1 MSSSPTGRST
11 PERHRP
17 TDEQRLASLQ
27 SEFGVSPPGSLRGD
41 GSDDD
46 IMQPLPQR
54 PSTTLLQVQDALR
67 DALPESP
74 DMIRA
79 RHDALAAK
87 IRLDQISERRPR
99 CVSQSSAAMDD
110 SSHSC
115 AQVSM
120 DESRTR
126 FDKVQEEEPESW
138 EGAARIYE
146 YGSAANPELPKVP
159 VVVHPASLHE
169 SGATRVIP
177 FDLSELLGGEGPC
190 TSPNLMASYVRIVTG
205 ESITTQ
211 AKATSQAYYVIR
223 GSGSTTSEHGVVKW
237 ATGDLFV
244 VPKTDGSLQHSC
256 SSAEAHAGAALYW
269 IHDQPLLDYLGVRP
283 DEVKFPP
290 ALFTRSKLLE
300 TVEEIRHG
308 PGMEHANRLGVLL
321 GNASTEK
328 TTKTLTHVMWSLLN
342 SIGPHTVQKPHR
354 HNSVALDMAVAA
366 PWPHGKVY
374 TLMGRELDAQGNV
387 VDPIRVDWADGSVF
401 VTPPGWWHSHHNE
414 SDSTA
419 WVLPI
424 QDAGLYTHQR
434 TLDIRFADDEIELHR
449 QGRIRGTAF
458 NITNKQYLE
467 VVSTHQ
473 AALDAA
479 DNDVPNFNYGL

>member
-1 MSSSPTGRST
+1 MSTSPTGRAN
-11 PERHRP
+11 PERHHP

-87 IRLDQISERRPR
+87 IRLDQLSERRPR
-99 CVSQSSAAMDD
+99 CVSHSSAMDD

-126 FDKVQEEEPESW
+126 FDKVQEEEDPTDW

-177 FDLSELLGGEGPC
+177 FDLSELLGGQGPC
-190 TSPNLMASYVRIVTG
+190 TSPNLMASYIRIITG

-223 GSGSTTSEHGVVKW
+223 GSGSTSSCLLYTSPSPRD
-237 ATGDLFV
+237 ATLSRM
-244 VPKTDGSLQHSC
+244 P
-256 SSAEAHAGAALYW
+256 SSA
-269 IHDQPLLDYLGVRP
+269 
-283 DEVKFPP
+283 
-290 ALFTRSKLLE
+290 
-300 TVEEIRHG
+300 
-308 PGMEHANRLGVLL
+308 
-321 GNASTEK
+321 
-328 TTKTLTHVMWSLLN
+328 
-342 SIGPHTVQKPHR
+342 
-354 HNSVALDMAVAA
+354 
-366 PWPHGKVY
+366 
-374 TLMGRELDAQGNV
+374 
-387 VDPIRVDWADGSVF
+387 
-401 VTPPGWWHSHHNE
+401 
-414 SDSTA
+414 
-419 WVLPI
+419 
-424 QDAGLYTHQR
+424 
-434 TLDIRFADDEIELHR
+434 
-449 QGRIRGTAF
+449 
-458 NITNKQYLE
+458 
-467 VVSTHQ
+467 
-473 AALDAA
+473 
-479 DNDVPNFNYGL
+479 